1 MLADYY
7 WLAPAFICGL
17 IALVGNVVLGQQVL
31 KREIIFIDL
40 AVAQVAALGAA
51 LSQYWLK
58 HLGVIPQSWLG
69 QMIGPWVLSLL
80 LCGLIALME
89 RRYKDQLEPMIG
101 SLFVVSASVAVLLVS
116 KDPHGA
122 DFIQGILN
130 GQLLWSTWDDVWP
143 LAIITAAM
151 LVVIKLKPSFMQGSG
166 FYLIFAILMPITVK
180 LTGIYL
186 EFALLV
192 IPALCASM
200 LVGWRFLVASIGIGA
215 FGIVTGIAMSA
226 YYDLPS
232 GASIVVTLFAVGLLF
247 NVLSKLSGCTALP
260 KATKDR
266 AADAT
271 KI

>member
-1 MLADYY
+1 MTEYS
-7 WLAPAFICGL
+7 WLAPAVLCGL
-17 IALVGNVVLGQQVL
+17 IALVGNIVLGEQVL
-31 KREIIFIDL
+31 KRQIIFIDL

-51 LSQYWLK
+51 LSQYWLSRYE
-58 HLGVIPQSWLG
+58 LLSSSWFG
-69 QMIGPWVLSLL
+69 EMTGPWVMSLL

-89 RRYKDQLEPMIG
+89 KHYKQHLEPMIG
-101 SLFVVSASVAVLLVS
+101 SLFVVSASVAILLVS

-143 LAIITAAM
+143 LASITTLM
-151 LVVIKLKPSFMQGSG
+151 LLLVGAKPEFMQGSG

-192 IPALCASM
+192 IPALCAAAFK
-200 LVGWRFLVASIGIGA
+200 GIRFFIASIGIGTV
-215 FGIVTGIAMSA
+215 GILSGLVVSA

-232 GASIVVTLFAVGLLF
+232 GASIVITLFLAGVIF
-247 NVLSKLSGCTALP
+247 NIASQLIRRNCTEI
-260 KATKDR
+260 T
-266 AADAT
+266 T
-271 KI
+271 

>member
-1 MLADYY
+1 MLNEYD
-7 WLAPAFICGL
+7 WLAPAVLCGL
-17 IALVGNVVLGQQVL
+17 IALVGNIVLGEQVL
-31 KREIIFIDL
+31 KRQIIFIDL

-51 LSQYWLK
+51 LSHYWLSRYA
-58 HLGVIPQSWLG
+58 LFSGSWFAE
-69 QMIGPWVLSLL
+69 MIGPWVMSLL

-89 RRYKDQLEPMIG
+89 KRYKQHLEPMIG
-101 SLFVVSASVAVLLVS
+101 SLFVVSASLAILLVS

-143 LAIITAAM
+143 LAIITTAM
-151 LVVIKLKPSFMQGSG
+151 LVLISVKPEFMQGSG

-192 IPALCASM
+192 IPALCAAAYKG
-200 LVGWRFLVASIGIGA
+200 VRFFIASIGIGTV
-215 FGIVTGIAMSA
+215 GILSGLAVSA

-232 GASIVVTLFAVGLLF
+232 GASIVITLFLVGVMFSIVMQLRRYLRDT
-247 NVLSKLSGCTALP
+247 KLAKSY
-260 KATKDR
+260 
-266 AADAT
+266 
-271 KI
+271 

>member
-1 MLADYY
+1 MLMEYS
-7 WLAPAFICGL
+7 WLAPAVLCGL
-17 IALVGNVVLGQQVL
+17 IALVGNIVLGEQVL
-31 KREIIFIDL
+31 KRQIIFIDL

-51 LSQYWLK
+51 LSQYWLSRFA
-58 HLGVIPQSWLG
+58 LFSGSWFAE
-69 QMIGPWVLSLL
+69 MIGPWVMSLL

-89 RRYKDQLEPMIG
+89 KRYKQHLEPMIG
-101 SLFVVSASVAVLLVS
+101 SLFVVSASLAILLVS

-151 LVVIKLKPSFMQGSG
+151 LVLINVKPEFMQGSG

-192 IPALCASM
+192 IPALCAAA
-200 LVGWRFLVASIGIGA
+200 LKGLRFFIASIGIGTV
-215 FGIVTGIAMSA
+215 GILSGLAASA
-226 YYDLPS
+226 RYDLPS
-232 GASIVVTLFAVGLLF
+232 GASIVITLFLVGVMFSIVMQLRRYLRD
-247 NVLSKLSGCTALP
+247 
-260 KATKDR
+260 TKS
-266 AADAT
+266 A
-271 KI
+271 KSY

>member
-1 MLADYY
+1 MLMEYS
-7 WLAPAFICGL
+7 WLAPAVLCGL
-17 IALVGNVVLGQQVL
+17 IALVGNIVLGEQVL
-31 KREIIFIDL
+31 KRQIIFIDL

-51 LSQYWLK
+51 LSQYWLSRYA
-58 HLGVIPQSWLG
+58 LFSGSWLG
-69 QMIGPWVLSLL
+69 EMIGPWVMSLL

-89 RRYKDQLEPMIG
+89 KRYKQHLEPMIG
-101 SLFVVSASVAVLLVS
+101 SLFVVSASLAILLVS

-143 LAIITAAM
+143 LAIITTAM
-151 LVVIKLKPSFMQGSG
+151 LVLIRVKPEFMQGSG

-192 IPALCASM
+192 IPALCAAA
-200 LVGWRFLVASIGIGA
+200 LKGLRFFITSIGIGTV
-215 FGIVTGIAMSA
+215 GILSGLAMSA

-232 GASIVVTLFAVGLLF
+232 GASIVIMLFLAGLIF
-247 NVLSKLSGCTALP
+247 NIASQLIRRKCMASL
-260 KATKDR
+260 TK
-266 AADAT
+266 T
-271 KI
+271 CF